1 MSLTEECVFA
11 SELHPTAR
19 AIYLENWPSAQ
30 LEGDIR
36 LVPAEEVPDHE
47 LLVGGFPCQ
56 CPGDAKGILLRENGR
71 SR

>member
-1 MSLTEECVFA
+1 MFA

-19 AIYLENWPSAQ
+19 ALYLENWPQAH

-36 LVPAEEVPDHE
+36 LVPAEEVPEHE

-56 CPGDAKGILLRENGR
+56 CPGRNSLEPLLGWAME
-71 SR
+71 SVK

>member
-1 MSLTEECVFA
+1 MTKECVFA

-19 AIYLENWPSAQ
+19 AIYLQNWPKAH

-36 LVPAEEVPDHE
+36 LVPSEEVPDHE

-56 CPGDAKGILLRENGR
+56 CPGGKVGELGEVLDFW
-71 SR
+71 